1 MSLNDNKLWI
11 FVVNFI
17 FPILIG
23 LTLLFATYFFQ
34 QGKIEE
40 IKVENNKKI
49 EELKIE
55 NNKLIAAIQQSS
67 LELKKTQQGNIK
79 LKKHEMTIE
88 CFKKL
93 KELIA
98 TAKKEVDIYDQFVRS
113 GKDTDDVILQEK
125 GRELEL
131 IDQEIENIKIVI
143 SELTGIFIKDIKGY
157 RRPRLT
163 SGLKIN

>member
-40 IKVENNKKI
+40 
-49 EELKIE
+49 LKIE

-67 LELKKTQQGNIK
+67 LELKKTQLGNIK

-88 CFKKL
+88 YFQKL
-93 KELIA
+93 KELVA
-98 TAKKEVDIYDQFVRS
+98 TAKKEVDIYDHFVRS

-143 SELTGIFIKDIKGY
+143 SDLTGIFIKDIKGY

-163 SGLKIN
+163 SRLKIN

>member
-1 MSLNDNKLWI
+1 MSTNDSKLKI
-11 FVVNFI
+11 FVVNLI
-17 FPILIG
+17 FPVLTG
-23 LTLLFATYFFQ
+23 LTLSFFTYLFQ
-34 QGKIEE
+34 QGKIEG
-40 IKVENNKKI
+40 
-49 EELKIE
+49 LKIE
-55 NNKLIAAIQQSS
+55 NNKLIAAIQLSS
-67 LELKKTQQGNIK
+67 LELKKTQEGNIK

-98 TAKKEVDIYDQFVRS
+98 TAKKKVDIYDQFVRS
-113 GKDTDDVILQEK
+113 GYDTNDLMLQEK
-125 GRELEL
+125 SRELEL

-143 SELTGIFIKDIKGY
+143 SDLTGIFIKDIKGY